1 MGHHPSLEKGL
12 DRRVMYGWN
21 DSFWQQI
28 GLEDIVQEEYI
39 RIGRMLT

>member
-12 DRRVMYGWN
+12 DRRVTYGWN

-28 GLEDIVQEEYI
+28 GLKDIVQEEYI